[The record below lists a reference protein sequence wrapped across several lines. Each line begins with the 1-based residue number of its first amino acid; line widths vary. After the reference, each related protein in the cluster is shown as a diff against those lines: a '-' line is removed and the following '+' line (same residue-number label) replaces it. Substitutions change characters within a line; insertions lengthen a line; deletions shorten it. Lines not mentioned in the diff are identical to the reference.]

1 MKCFIVTS
9 SEPFSEFVEII
20 TCNTDFQEV
29 TNFLLNNKWHKEDN
43 IRVQVWEE
51 GHLTDYYDFDCETR
65 QLNELWSE
73 KEVEE

>member
-9 SEPFSEFVEII
+9 SEPFSDFVEII
-20 TCNTDFQEV
+20 TCNTDFQEI
-29 TNFLLNNKWHKEDN
+29 TNFLLSNKWHKEDN

-65 QLNELWSE
+65 LLNELWSE